1 MGEDY
6 RHELAS
12 AFCCQRTVA
21 LILSEPPSIPLRTLY
36 GKSAHTNKKP
46 GVERRAQPLLQVIL
60 REARQILARGTRKVP
75 HYRIG
80 RTATDPTVN
89 PLIGLGFMGKPRTIC
104 EYTRFPVYVK
114 SFLKIIFRRLCGPV
128 QNRYWPL
135 WELVFTDSPGCQS
148 HRRRATPA
156 LPHRNP

>member
-89 PLIGLGFMGKPRTIC
+89 PLIGSGFLGKPRTIC
-104 EYTRFPVYVK
+104 EYTRNPAYVK
-114 SFLKIIFRRLCGPV
+114 CFVQIIFRTSVHDCA
-128 QNRYWPL
+128 NR
-135 WELVFTDSPGCQS
+135 E
-148 HRRRATPA
+148 TP
-156 LPHRNP
+156 P